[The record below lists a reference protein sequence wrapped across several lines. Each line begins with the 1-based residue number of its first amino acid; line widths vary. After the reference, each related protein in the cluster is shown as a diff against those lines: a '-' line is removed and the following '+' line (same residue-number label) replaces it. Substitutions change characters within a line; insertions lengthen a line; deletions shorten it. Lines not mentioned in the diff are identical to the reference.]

1 MSACAH
7 IPTAVSVLNHRFH
20 FMNLSSTN
28 FQGLSRLLVLA
39 TFLALTAV
47 PVLAQPEGE
56 AATTTELAPQLEWP
70 AFPDALEAAA
80 SSERIVLVDV
90 WSRTCGWCRKQQEE
104 VYTQPDLQA
113 FLLENFELGRL
124 DIDQDSDTLSY
135 RGYTMS
141 SQMLSAGF
149 GATATPTTIFLEPD
163 GQYITRL
170 QGFHAYEDF
179 FNVLRFI
186 GSESFREMSFEDFMA
201 SEGE

>member
-1 MSACAH
+1 MTACPSLDG
-7 IPTAVSVLNHRFH
+7 PTVLNLRPRF
-20 FMNLSSTN
+20 MPLSSTD
-28 FQGLSRLLVLA
+28 SSCPIRVLL
-39 TFLALTAV
+39 FLAIMAFVMNPSHAQTDPVMEAV
-47 PVLAQPEGE
+47 
-56 AATTTELAPQLEWP
+56 ELAPQLKWP
-70 AFPDALEAAA
+70 AFPDALEAAVA
-80 SSERIVLVDV
+80 SERIVLVDV

-113 FLLENFELGRL
+113 FLLETFELGRL

-186 GSESFREMSFEDFMA
+186 GTESFREMSFEDFMA
-201 SEGE
+201 SDGD